1 MQPIHLVLLSL
12 IIFIKKMYHNLLTN
26 IIVNRL
32 NPLNLHLYLLYLNL
46 PLLLNL
52 LHLVAL
58 IMVVINPYK
67 FRSSNNSSSMT
78 IFYKFL
84 NINLNNIFK
93 AHISLKL

>member
-1 MQPIHLVLLSL
+1 MHLVLLNL
-12 IIFIKKMYHNLLTN
+12 IIFIKKIYHNLLTN

-32 NPLNLHLYLLYLNL
+32 NPLNLHLHFNL

-52 LHLVAL
+52 LHLVTL
-58 IMVVINPYK
+58 IMVIINPYK

-84 NINLNNIFK
+84 NISFNNIIK